1 MSSIAPNGTVRFLT
15 GVPLDENYENSLDFL
30 TKEAQTSFFL
40 GLTPVHVSNNCTR
53 VRDGV
58 IRVDALVETL
68 LPCNY
73 LMFQNTNF
81 GASPFKWFYAFITN
95 IEYVNNNM
103 SYVYYTIDDIQTWLF
118 DVQLKECFVERE
130 HTTTDGLFEH
140 LVDEGI
146 GTSEYMTIASG
157 DKTYSNYVAVLYTSV
172 GDGFTIRGTHAPVQ
186 ITNGVLKGL
195 SGYVFDLQD
204 SNGNWLELRADYDD
218 PSDPDEHDAIINTGN
233 GLEKLNLYVYD
244 LTVAQ
249 QKDSI
254 VGIVIVPK
262 HFIGTT
268 SDIKITQKDAVNDN
282 LGFTNYTKTTP
293 LDGNYVPTNKK
304 LYNSPYCLIDIITSD
319 GQSIHLQPEF
329 LQQGNNLVNILS
341 NMSPSPSILAIPKNY
356 MGNEFA
362 WEKAITYDAFPQG
375 AVSIDGYS
383 AWVASGG
390 LKQLKNSNYRAIAG
404 DVVQGVSSATTQN
417 PVGTVNSVISLVY
430 QVEEFSRKMDVAKK
444 LPAEMIGQSDATPIM
459 TNKMFSIGYRM
470 CSLKKDVLAS
480 LDGYFNMFGYKVN
493 KVKMPSRRNRPH
505 YTYLKTKG
513 CHVDGGAP
521 ADAIRR
527 IEQIYDNGIRFWV
540 NASEVGQYTTINNSP
555 L

>member
-15 GVPLDENYENSLDFL
+15 GVPLDENYENSLDFI

-73 LMFQNTNF
+73 IMFQNTNF

-130 HTTTDGLFEH
+130 HTATDRLFEH

-146 GTSEYMTIASG
+146 ATSEYVNKQLYN
-157 DKTYSNYVAVLYTSV
+157 KTYNRYVYCLFTSTTIDQTEEAGQTLYIPVTSDITV
-172 GDGFTIRGTHAPVQ
+172 KAGQLNGLTI
-186 ITNGVLKGL
+186 ITG
-195 SGYVFDLQD
+195 DLQNN
-204 SNGNWLELRADYDD
+204 NGDWYE
-218 PSDPDEHDAIINTGN
+218 ITGQGWAGN
-233 GLEKLNLYVYD
+233 DLDRLNETIKL
-244 LTVAQ
+244 LTKEN

-254 VGIVIVPK
+254 VGLITFPK
-262 HFIGTT
+262 HF
-268 SDIKITQKDAVNDN
+268 SPEDDIAHNPVTDSLEYSNFASGD
-282 LGFTNYTKTTP
+282 T
-293 LDGNYVPTNKK
+293 LDGYTPKNNKM
-304 LYNSPYCLIDIITSD
+304 YNSPFCLFEFGTNE
-319 GQSIHLQPEF
+319 GQKEMLQPEY
-329 LQQGNNLVNILS
+329 LLTSS
-341 NMSPSPSILAIPKNY
+341 NGIEIYSNCSPSPSLMCVPLWYENENY
-356 MGNEFA
+356 CYK
-362 WEKAITYDAFPQG
+362 KAINLDTFPQ
-375 AVSIDGYS
+375 APLSINGYS

-390 LKQLKNSNYRAIAG
+390 LAKQMVGAVSGVAG
-404 DVVQGVSSATTQN
+404 GVLNTGGALASGN
-417 PVGTVNSVISLVY
+417 PVGVVAGIVNTGTSVANSIINI
-430 QVEEFSRKMDVAKK
+430 DVAKH
-444 LPAEMIGQSDATPIM
+444 LPSEVKGSMNTTPLSANRKIGLYVRKM
-459 TNKMFSIGYRM
+459 TIN
-470 CSLKKDVLAS
+470 KDVAKS
-480 LDGYFNMFGYKVN
+480 IDDYFTMFGYKVN
-493 KVKMPSRRNRPH
+493 KVKTPSRRNRPH